1 VRWLGE
7 LASHGSELAARRIGI
22 VAIAAD
28 DVDDMAAL
36 QTRLPRLTLLSD
48 AKLAGLTAW
57 GVLYPGDEHPI
68 PATFV
73 VAADGPRREWIVRWR
88 YLYQPAGDWPTYAD
102 LDAATRTRK

>member
-7 LASHGSELAARRIGI
+7 LASHGSELAARRINV

-73 VAADGPRREWIVRWR
+73 VTADGTVRWR
-88 YLYQPAGDWPTYAD
+88 YLYQPAGDWPKFGD
-102 LDAATRTRK
+102 LDAATRTSK